1 LYQKLEMIGRKRD
14 FSGIFNIEDVTSQI
28 YKQSMIAKQ
37 ESTSFKIL
45 KTGKKERKEAK
56 SGALAEKA

>member
-1 LYQKLEMIGRKRD
+1 MYQKLEMIGRKRD
-14 FSGIFNIEDVTSQI
+14 FSRIFNMTSQI

-56 SGALAEKA
+56 SGALSEKA

>member
-1 LYQKLEMIGRKRD
+1 MYQKLEMIGRKRD

-56 SGALAEKA
+56 SGALSEKA